1 MLFIDILN
9 VYSKFFKG
17 CPKGK
22 KMKNYNL
29 IAMTLLKKLS
39 NGKNKVL
46 PYNMFT
52 LKQIE
57 NVAKLIKHKQDMNEK
72 IDLFDIHLA
81 IQ

>member
-1 MLFIDILN
+1 
-9 VYSKFFKG
+9 
-17 CPKGK
+17 
-22 KMKNYNL
+22 
-29 IAMTLLKKLS
+29 MTLLKKLS